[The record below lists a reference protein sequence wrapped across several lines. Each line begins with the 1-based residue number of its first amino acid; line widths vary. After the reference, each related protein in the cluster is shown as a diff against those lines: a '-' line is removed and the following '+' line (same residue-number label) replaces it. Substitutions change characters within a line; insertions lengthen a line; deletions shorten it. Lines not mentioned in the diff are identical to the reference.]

1 MAIAYGA
8 ATPVPVY
15 VEGHFD
21 ATLNA
26 GAPANLEVGVMQ
38 DGVLLNESTVH
49 IRTDP
54 ESASAPVSISFSV
67 DNASEGT
74 AFSLAVR
81 NTGTTTVVEVDTMVF
96 VLSAGPY
103 GAFIELPE
111 GEGLPPHNNLPNRN
125 VPGAHPDEVIT
136 SDAIGGQP
144 TVNAALGYL
153 DALIQAIIDG
163 ILGIAVPWAQH
174 LAVSDELTV
183 LPTDT
188 YSVSFRAIDNVVL
201 TSFGLSSRAGL
212 AGAGTIGCNLFHQGG
227 SVGIVNLGVGAA
239 FVSDTIADV
248 PVVIG
253 DLLQFEVTVPA
264 GITNAQALKVFVK
277 GTRVVA

>member
-15 VEGHFD
+15 AEGHFD

-174 LAVSDELTV
+174 LAASDEATV

-188 YSVSFRAIDNVVL
+188 YTVSFRAIDNVVVNAIGM
-201 TSFGLSSRAGL
+201 SVNANL
-212 AGAGTIGCNLFHQGG
+212 AGAGQLDMNVDLNGLSI
-227 SVGIVNLGVGAA
+227 GAA
-239 FVSDTIADV
+239 AISTGASFTLDTVADT
-248 PVVIG
+248 PVAIG
-253 DLLQFEVTVPA
+253 EIIEFQVTIPG

-277 GTRVVA
+277 GLRVVT